1 VKIQELKKVIISQRE
16 EIEEKSKNEKIIP
29 REVDFL
35 KLKKY
40 LSVPNILLIYG

>member
-1 VKIQELKKVIISQRE
+1 MIATKQKKVIISQRE

-35 KLKKY
+35 KLKIGIKTS
-40 LSVPNILLIYG
+40 LNQIT

>member
-1 VKIQELKKVIISQRE
+1 MKIQELKKVIISQRE

-35 KLKKY
+35 KLEKY